1 MGLALI
7 LEGSRYSRQQIFSP
21 GTSNKVFFKVGKRFY
36 KADDQSQ
43 DAQTGFFAKLATR
56 DKVAKK
62 RAEEERRARKVA
74 LTRSYRKG
82 DLPDIQVL

>member
-7 LEGSRYSRQQIFSP
+7 LEGSRYSPQQIFSP
-21 GTSNKVFFKVGKRFY
+21 GTSNEVFKVGKRFY

>member
-1 MGLALI
+1 ML
-7 LEGSRYSRQQIFSP
+7 Q
-21 GTSNKVFFKVGKRFY
+21 VGKRFF

-43 DAQTGFFAKLATR
+43 DAQTGFFAKLAAR
-56 DKVAKK
+56 DKVAMK

-82 DLPDIQVL
+82 DLPDIQVRKRFEPRMVSDLLPVSGVLC

>member
-1 MGLALI
+1 M
-7 LEGSRYSRQQIFSP
+7 Q
-21 GTSNKVFFKVGKRFY
+21 VGKRFF

-43 DAQTGFFAKLATR
+43 DAQTGFFAKLAAR
-56 DKVAKK
+56 DKVAMK

-82 DLPDIQVL
+82 DLPDIQVIDKKGRGSLEFCCSGVLC